1 MTRLLGVLLMVLI
14 VYAVLMGSFVPARS
28 LQNHQTLAERLGYYG
43 ILTLGVG
50 VLIVSGGIDLSI
62 GALVGLVAVYFGLLL
77 QGPLTARQTIPLAVC
92 LGIDGVLLSYA
103 LIPAGRVPPF
113 VAAALSLVPGAALT
127 WACYHF
133 LPGQRLSS
141 WTALLLLLVF
151 ASQIGLFHGL
161 LITRLRLQ
169 PFLVTLCGL
178 FMYRGLARWLSPGA
192 LDLPA
197 AASSTE
203 MRALLVGDRTLG
215 FPHVLLLMLVIAV
228 VLAVVLHGSVYGRY
242 WFAIGYNE
250 QAARYAGVSTERH
263 KIAAYII
270 CSTLAGLGGVLFL
283 LMYRNATPSSAGS
296 LLELYAITGAVLGG
310 CSLRGGEGTIPG
322 IVLGAAALPILQQ
335 ICTYNRAIGSDLE
348 YTVIGGALLLATIA
362 NELVTRL
369 SKLRGRG

>member
-14 VYAVLMGSFVPARS
+14 VYAVLMGSFAPARS

-62 GALVGLVAVYFGLLL
+62 GSLVGLVVVYFGLLL
-77 QGPLTARQTIPLAVC
+77 NGPLTARQTIPLAVC
-92 LGIDGVLLSYA
+92 LGLDGALLCYA

-113 VAAALSLVPGAALT
+113 VAALISLVPGVALT
-127 WACYHF
+127 WACHRF
-133 LPGQRLSS
+133 LPGQRLPP
-141 WTALLLLLVF
+141 WTALVLLLVF

-192 LDLPA
+192 LDLPSVGPSA
-197 AASSTE
+197 G
-203 MRALLVGDRTLG
+203 MRELLVSDRTLG
-215 FPHVLLLMLVIAV
+215 FPHVLLLMALVAI

-250 QAARYAGVSTERH
+250 QAARYAGISTERH

-322 IVLGAAALPILQQ
+322 IVLGAAVLPILQQ

-369 SKLRGRG
+369 SKLRGRA